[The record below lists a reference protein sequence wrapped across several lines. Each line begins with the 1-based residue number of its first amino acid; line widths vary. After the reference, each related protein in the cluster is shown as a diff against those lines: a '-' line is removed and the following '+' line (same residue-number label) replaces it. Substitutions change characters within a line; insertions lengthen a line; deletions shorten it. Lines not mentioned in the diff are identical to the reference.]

1 MKGSQI
7 DTPYLHLKGEAMLD
21 RRLDPSFKLE
31 LAAKDS
37 ALVLEAADR
46 AGVDARVAR
55 AVREAF
61 ERGIELGHGDEDM
74 AAVYFASRS

>member
-1 MKGSQI
+1 
-7 DTPYLHLKGEAMLD
+7 MLE
-21 RRLDPSFKLE
+21 RKLEPSFKLE

-55 AVREAF
+55 AVWEAF

-74 AAVYFASRS
+74 AAV